1 MATRLGIVNLTGC
14 SYELAYDLLGQS
26 NINNT
31 STVRLYGILHVT
43 NNYVSWSSGSASVHT
58 SGLQAIGTYYSR
70 GDHTVITRDFTFEHN
85 STGDFSMN
93 IGANLSTTFVSGA
106 CSGILTLPRIPRSFT
121 RKPTFTF
128 SNMTETSVRIN
139 WNTSE
144 TCDRVDY
151 RIDNTTV
158 TSAWTGSSTSGSIN
172 ITGLSANTSHNIYIW
187 CRRKDTQLG
196 TASDTK
202 SFTTYNYPYI
212 TNIKYNTLTIGT
224 SQTLSLYNPLGRSVT
239 VRMYKTNTSGTQLYS
254 GSTSST
260 AITFTPTA
268 STLYASI
275 PNDTSAK
282 CVYSVIYGS
291 STKTTGQYTYTI
303 NVNNCKPTF
312 NNFEYS
318 TNYDDLTGDTET
330 IINGKTNTT
339 ITISSANKAVGKNSA
354 TILRYS
360 LECGT
365 SKNLITYS
373 ASDVSGLLQ
382 NCNSDIIRVT
392 AIDSRGLETTVTK
405 TVPNFKNYYIPTFAS
420 TSVERKDGIDE
431 IVNLDAE
438 MNFWNYSFGD
448 ENNAIVSLKYR
459 SKEKSASEYGEWY
472 NVRLE
477 SLVIDREKVNIVD
490 YLIYTDGISEGF
502 TVGTAYDVQLE
513 ITDKLSSSVS
523 NAFTL
528 VDGTVALS
536 ILKDSNGDYHIGING
551 MPDLNKTLKVHGT
564 IENS

>member
-14 SYELAYDLLGQS
+14 SYELAYDLLSQS
-26 NINNT
+26 VANNS

-43 NNYVSWSSGSASVHT
+43 NNYVSWSRGSASVHT
-58 SGLQAIGTYYSR
+58 SGLQAIGTYYAR
-70 GDHTVITRDFTFEHN
+70 GDHTVITRDFTFGHN
-85 STGDFSMN
+85 SSGDFSTY
-93 IGANLSTTFVSGA
+93 IGASLSTTFVSGD
-106 CSGILTLPRIPRSFT
+106 CGGTLTLPRIPRYANINSFT
-121 RKPTFTF
+121 VSKRDETSLTF
-128 SNMTETSVRIN
+128 SFSASATI
-139 WNTSE
+139 
-144 TCDRVDY
+144 DY
-151 RIDNTTV
+151 IWYSTNGGSSWTGRDITDG
-158 TSAWTGSSTSGSIN
+158 TSASFAV
-172 ITGLSANTSHNIYIW
+172 TGLTANTSYT
-187 CRRKDTQLG
+187 CKLRVRRRDSQL
-196 TASDTK
+196 TTDSNNV
-202 SFTTYNYPYI
+202 SQTTYNYPYI
-212 TNIKYNTLTIGT
+212 TAVGT
-224 SQTLSLYNPLGRSVT
+224 SNLIIGNSQKLTLYNPLSRSVT

-260 AITFTPTA
+260 SFTFTPTA

-275 PNDTSAK
+275 PNDTYAK

-291 STKTTGQYTYTI
+291 VVKTTGQYTYSI
-303 NVNNCKPTF
+303 NANNCKPTF
-312 NNFEYS
+312 NDFEYS

-360 LECGT
+360 LECGS

-405 TVPNFKNYYIPTFAS
+405 TVPKFRNYYTPTFAS
-420 TSVERKDGIDE
+420 TSVERKDGIED

-490 YLIYTDGISEGF
+490 YLIYTDGIDDGF
-502 TVGTAYDVQLE
+502 TVGVAYDVQLE

-536 ILKDSNGDYHIGING
+536 ILKDGNGDYHIGING

>member
-1 MATRLGIVNLTGC
+1 MATSLGRVYLSGC
-14 SYELAYDLLGQS
+14 NYELAYDLLSQS
-26 NINNT
+26 VANNT
-31 STVRLYGILHVT
+31 STVRFYGILHVT
-43 NNYVSWSSGSASVHT
+43 NNQISWDRGRAWAHYSSSG
-58 SGLQAIGTYYSR
+58 LNTYYSR
-70 GDHTVITRDFTFEHN
+70 GDYTVVTGEYTFTHN
-85 STGDFSMN
+85 NDGTFSIH
-93 IGANLSTTFVSGA
+93 IGAGISTTFVSGD
-106 CSGILTLPRIPRSFT
+106 CGGTLTLPRIPRYANINSFT
-121 RKPTFTF
+121 VSKRDETSLTF
-128 SNMTETSVRIN
+128 SFSASATIDYVWYSTNGGSSWTGRDITDGTSASFAV
-139 WNTSE
+139 TGL
-144 TCDRVDY
+144 TA
-151 RIDNTTV
+151 NTTYTCKLRV
-158 TSAWTGSSTSGSIN
+158 
-172 ITGLSANTSHNIYIW
+172 
-187 CRRKDTQLG
+187 RRRDSQL
-196 TASDTK
+196 TTDSNNV
-202 SFTTYNYPYI
+202 SQTTYNYPYI
-212 TNIKYNTLTIGT
+212 TAVGT
-224 SQTLSLYNPLGRSVT
+224 SNLIIGNSQKLTLYNPLSRSVT
-239 VRMYKTNTSGTQLYS
+239 VRMYKTSTSGTQLYS

-260 AITFTPTA
+260 SFTFTPSA

-275 PNDTSAK
+275 PNDTYAK

-291 STKTTGQYTYTI
+291 VVKTTGQYTYSI
-303 NVNNCKPTF
+303 NANNCKPTF

-339 ITISSANKAVGKNSA
+339 ITISSTNKAVGKNSA

-360 LECGT
+360 LECGS

-373 ASDVSGLLQ
+373 AGDVSGLLQ

-420 TSVERKDGIDE
+420 TSVERKDGIED

-490 YLIYTDGISEGF
+490 YLIYTDGIDDGF
-502 TVGTAYDVQLE
+502 TVGVAYDVQLE

>member
-14 SYELAYDLLGQS
+14 SYELAYDLLSQS
-26 NINNT
+26 VANNS

-43 NNYVSWSSGSASVHT
+43 NNYVSWSRGSASVHT
-58 SGLQAIGTYYSR
+58 SGLQAIGTYYAR
-70 GDHTVITRDFTFEHN
+70 GDHTVITRDFTFGHN
-85 STGDFSMN
+85 SSGDFSTY
-93 IGANLSTTFVSGA
+93 IGASLSTTFVSGD
-106 CSGILTLPRIPRSFT
+106 CGGTLTLPRIPRYANINSFT
-121 RKPTFTF
+121 VSKRDETSLTF
-128 SNMTETSVRIN
+128 SFSASATI
-139 WNTSE
+139 
-144 TCDRVDY
+144 DY
-151 RIDNTTV
+151 IWYSTNGGSSWTGRDITDG
-158 TSAWTGSSTSGSIN
+158 TSASFAV
-172 ITGLSANTSHNIYIW
+172 TGLTANTSYT
-187 CRRKDTQLG
+187 CKLRVRRRDSQL
-196 TASDTK
+196 TTDSNNV
-202 SFTTYNYPYI
+202 SQTTYNYPYI
-212 TNIKYNTLTIGT
+212 TAVGT
-224 SQTLSLYNPLGRSVT
+224 SNLIIGNSQKLTLYNPLSRSVT

-260 AITFTPTA
+260 SFTFTPTA

-275 PNDTSAK
+275 PNDTYAK

-291 STKTTGQYTYTI
+291 VVKTTGQYTYSI
-303 NVNNCKPTF
+303 NANNCKPTF
-312 NNFEYS
+312 NDFEYS

-360 LECGT
+360 LECGS

-420 TSVERKDGIDE
+420 TSVERKDGIED

-490 YLIYTDGISEGF
+490 YLIYTDGIDDGF
-502 TVGTAYDVQLE
+502 TVGVAYDVQLE

>member
-14 SYELAYDLLGQS
+14 SYELAYDLLSQS
-26 NINNT
+26 VANNS

-43 NNYVSWSSGSASVHT
+43 NNYVSWSRGSASVHT
-58 SGLQAIGTYYSR
+58 SGLQAIGTYYAR
-70 GDHTVITRDFTFEHN
+70 GDHTVITRDFTFGHN
-85 STGDFSMN
+85 SSGDFSTY
-93 IGANLSTTFVSGA
+93 IGASLSTTFVSGD
-106 CSGILTLPRIPRSFT
+106 CGGTLTLPRIPRYANINSFT
-121 RKPTFTF
+121 VSKRDETSLTF
-128 SNMTETSVRIN
+128 SFSASATI
-139 WNTSE
+139 
-144 TCDRVDY
+144 DY
-151 RIDNTTV
+151 IWYSTNGGSSWTGRDITDG
-158 TSAWTGSSTSGSIN
+158 TSASFAV
-172 ITGLSANTSHNIYIW
+172 TGLTANTSYT
-187 CRRKDTQLG
+187 CKLRVRRRDSQL
-196 TASDTK
+196 TTDSNNV
-202 SFTTYNYPYI
+202 SQTTYNYPYI
-212 TNIKYNTLTIGT
+212 TAVGT
-224 SQTLSLYNPLGRSVT
+224 SNLIIGNSQKLTLYNPLSRSVT

-260 AITFTPTA
+260 SFTFTPTA

-275 PNDTSAK
+275 PNDTYAK

-291 STKTTGQYTYTI
+291 VVKTTGQYTYSI
-303 NVNNCKPTF
+303 NANNCKPTF
-312 NNFEYS
+312 NDFEYS

-360 LECGT
+360 LECGS

-420 TSVERKDGIDE
+420 TSVERKDGIED

-490 YLIYTDGISEGF
+490 YLIYTDGIDDGF
-502 TVGTAYDVQLE
+502 TVGVAYDVQLE

-536 ILKDSNGDYHIGING
+536 ILKDGNGDYHIGING

>member
-14 SYELAYDLLGQS
+14 SYELAYDLLSQS
-26 NINNT
+26 VANNS

-43 NNYVSWSSGSASVHT
+43 NNYVSWSRGSASVHT
-58 SGLQAIGTYYSR
+58 SGLQAIGTYYAR
-70 GDHTVITRDFTFEHN
+70 GDHTVITRDFTFGHN
-85 STGDFSMN
+85 SSGDFSTY
-93 IGANLSTTFVSGA
+93 IGASLSTTFVSGD
-106 CSGILTLPRIPRSFT
+106 CGGTLTLPRIPRYANINSFT
-121 RKPTFTF
+121 VSKRDETSLTF
-128 SNMTETSVRIN
+128 SFSASATI
-139 WNTSE
+139 
-144 TCDRVDY
+144 DY
-151 RIDNTTV
+151 IWYSTNGGSSWTGRDITDG
-158 TSAWTGSSTSGSIN
+158 TSASFAV
-172 ITGLSANTSHNIYIW
+172 TGLTANTSYT
-187 CRRKDTQLG
+187 CKLRVRRRDSQL
-196 TASDTK
+196 TTDSNNV
-202 SFTTYNYPYI
+202 SQTTYNYPYI
-212 TNIKYNTLTIGT
+212 TAVGT
-224 SQTLSLYNPLGRSVT
+224 SNLIIGNSQKLTLYNPLSRSVT

-260 AITFTPTA
+260 SFTFTPTA

-275 PNDTSAK
+275 PNDTYAK

-291 STKTTGQYTYTI
+291 VVKTTGQYTYTI
-303 NVNNCKPTF
+303 NANNCKPTF
-312 NNFEYS
+312 NDFEYS

-360 LECGT
+360 LECGS

-373 ASDVSGLLQ
+373 DSDVSGLLQ

-420 TSVERKDGIDE
+420 TSVERKDGIED

-490 YLIYTDGISEGF
+490 YLIYTDGIDDGF
-502 TVGTAYDVQLE
+502 TVGVAYDVQLE

>member
-14 SYELAYDLLGQS
+14 SYELAYDLLEQS
-26 NINNT
+26 VANNT
-31 STVRLYGILHVT
+31 SKVRFYGILHVT
-43 NNYVSWSSGSASVHT
+43 NNYVSWSSGRAWAHYSS
-58 SGLQAIGTYYSR
+58 SGLKTYYSR
-70 GDHTVITRDFTFEHN
+70 GDYTVVTGEYTFTHN
-85 STGDFSMN
+85 NDGTFSIY
-93 IGANLSTTFVSGA
+93 IGAGISTTFVSGDT
-106 CSGILTLPRIPRSFT
+106 GGTMTLPTIARSFT

-158 TSAWTGSSTSGSIN
+158 SSAWTGSSTSGSIN

-196 TASDTK
+196 TTSDTK

-212 TNIKYNTLTIGT
+212 TAVGT
-224 SQTLSLYNPLGRSVT
+224 SNLIIGNSQKLTLYNPLSRSVT

-260 AITFTPTA
+260 SFTFTPTA

-291 STKTTGQYTYTI
+291 STKTTGQYTYSI
-303 NVNNCKPTF
+303 NANNCKPTF

-405 TVPNFKNYYIPTFAS
+405 TVPKFRNYYTPTFAS
-420 TSVERKDGIDE
+420 TSVERKDGIED

-459 SKEKSASEYGEWY
+459 SKEKSQSEYGEWY

-490 YLIYTDGISEGF
+490 YLIYTDGIDDGF
-502 TVGTAYDVQLE
+502 TVGVAYDVQLE

>member
-14 SYELAYDLLGQS
+14 SYELAYDLLSQS
-26 NINNT
+26 VANNS

-43 NNYVSWSSGSASVHT
+43 NNYVSWSRGSASVHT
-58 SGLQAIGTYYSR
+58 SGLQAIGTYYAR
-70 GDHTVITRDFTFEHN
+70 GDHTVITRDFTFGHN
-85 STGDFSMN
+85 SSGDFSTY
-93 IGANLSTTFVSGA
+93 IGASLSTTFVSGD
-106 CSGILTLPRIPRSFT
+106 CGGTLTLPRIPRYANINSFT
-121 RKPTFTF
+121 VSKRDETSLTF
-128 SNMTETSVRIN
+128 SFSASATI
-139 WNTSE
+139 
-144 TCDRVDY
+144 DY
-151 RIDNTTV
+151 IWYSTNGGSSWTGRDITDG
-158 TSAWTGSSTSGSIN
+158 TSASFAV
-172 ITGLSANTSHNIYIW
+172 TGLTANTSYT
-187 CRRKDTQLG
+187 CKLRVRRRDSQL
-196 TASDTK
+196 TTDSNNV
-202 SFTTYNYPYI
+202 SQTTYNYPYI
-212 TNIKYNTLTIGT
+212 TAVGT
-224 SQTLSLYNPLGRSVT
+224 SNLIIGNSQKLTLYNPLSRSVT

-260 AITFTPTA
+260 SFTFTPTA

-275 PNDTSAK
+275 PNDTYAK

-291 STKTTGQYTYTI
+291 VVKTTGQYTYTI
-303 NVNNCKPTF
+303 NANNCKPTF
-312 NNFEYS
+312 NDFEYS

-360 LECGT
+360 LECGS

-373 ASDVSGLLQ
+373 DSDVSGLLQ

-420 TSVERKDGIDE
+420 TSVERKDGIED

-477 SLVIDREKVNIVD
+477 SLVIDKEKVNIVD
-490 YLIYTDGISEGF
+490 YLIYTDGIDDGF
-502 TVGTAYDVQLE
+502 TVGVAYDVQLE